1 MKTFCNNLNCKSN
14 QTFFNHASSD
24 QHILEL
30 QDIFLEPGIHYLS
43 APTFGEGRA
52 VIRNYLEALRCFD
65 EPVCFSL
72 QQEDFEVTN
81 VADQISAAQ
90 LAEFFELEFDADFLW
105 VECDK
110 TLVDHYPTLL
120 TILERVTQQQHI
132 SIIILMIG

>member
-1 MKTFCNNLNCKSN
+1 MNT
-14 QTFFNHASSD
+14 AM
-24 QHILEL
+24 
-30 QDIFLEPGIHYLS
+30 
-43 APTFGEGRA
+43 AA
-52 VIRNYLEALRCFD
+52 VTSYVLLDLPAGT
-65 EPVCFSL
+65 
-72 QQEDFEVTN
+72 EDFEVTN